1 MRSAT
6 LVRMHNNGQLDRA
19 AHEPHPANEEQQHD
33 EPNVLQ
39 AFVPA
44 REAAP
49 TFDSKHTGS
58 SRK

>member
-1 MRSAT
+1 
-6 LVRMHNNGQLDRA
+6 MHNNGQLDRA

>member
-1 MRSAT
+1 
-6 LVRMHNNGQLDRA
+6 MHNHGQLDRA
-19 AHEPHPANEEQQHD
+19 TQEPHPVNEEQQHD
-33 EPNVLQ
+33 ERTVLQ